1 MSSNFAQIDKD
12 LAADKKVYAKTHLLS
27 ISFDPAYDTP
37 TVLRSYGGAHT
48 GRFTE
53 EDFAHWDFAA
63 PSPADLTPLE
73 QWFDV
78 GVTGDSKDPSTIMHS
93 LSTVLIGKDGKVIHW
108 YPTNDWSVPEVAAR
122 MKQAALS

>member
-1 MSSNFAQIDKD
+1 M
-12 LAADKKVYAKTHLLS
+12 T
-27 ISFDPAYDTP
+27 TP

-63 PSPADLTPLE
+63 PAMGDLTKLE

-78 GVTGDSKDPSTIMHS
+78 GVTGDAKDPSSIMHS
-93 LSTVLIGKDGKVIHW
+93 LSTVLIGKDGNVLHW
-108 YPTNDWSVPEVAAR
+108 YPTNDWSVDEVAAEMR
-122 MKQAALS
+122 AAAAS